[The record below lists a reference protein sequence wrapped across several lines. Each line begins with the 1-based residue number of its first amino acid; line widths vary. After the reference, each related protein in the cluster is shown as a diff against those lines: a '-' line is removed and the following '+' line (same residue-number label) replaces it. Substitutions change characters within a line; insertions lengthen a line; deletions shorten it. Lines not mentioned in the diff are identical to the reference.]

1 MGKIA
6 SGFVI
11 ASTFAALSVNSAKH
25 RHACR
30 EYSQWSTRGGNPQGA
45 VATKGGDCFVTLF
58 LAMTPPER
66 LLESYMWT

>member
-25 RHACR
+25 RHACHAR
-30 EYSQWSTRGGNPQGA
+30 HEYSQWSTRSGVLA
-45 VATKGGDCFVTLF
+45 VAI
-58 LAMTPPER
+58 P
-66 LLESYMWT
+66 